1 MIRQIRSP
9 IDGRHKERQSS
20 HIIRPDLGHMTASW
34 SGVRRLWD
42 RRGEPGKILGQE
54 HVRDIKH
61 KPKSNGSCR
70 HKHKT
75 RCDAGKSLAPSR
87 VPYLYPHSIILDH
100 SADVFSYLSLVV
112 GGEGGGG
119 EAGAAVAPSCL
130 RPGFQLQTCLPLVSL
145 AFPLFFFSS
154 SSSPF
159 RLFPLPLLNP
169 YLLYPLY
176 LFSCNCVL
184 RVHCRLKADFLKLL
198 SWCLR
203 RQKKMARS

>member
-1 MIRQIRSP
+1 
-9 IDGRHKERQSS
+9 
-20 HIIRPDLGHMTASW
+20 MTASW

-42 RRGEPGKILGQE
+42 RRREPGKILGQE

-112 GGEGGGG
+112 RGWGGEG
-119 EAGAAVAPSCL
+119 VRLVPPSPHLACARDFNCKRAFL
-130 RPGFQLQTCLPLVSL
+130 SSLSLFLYFSFLP
-145 AFPLFFFSS
+145 
-154 SSSPF
+154 
-159 RLFPLPLLNP
+159 PLLP
-169 YLLYPLY
+169 FVFFLF
-176 LFSCNCVL
+176 LFSILIYCILCIYFRATVCSECI
-184 RVHCRLKADFLKLL
+184 VA
-198 SWCLR
+198 
-203 RQKKMARS
+203 

>member
-1 MIRQIRSP
+1 
-9 IDGRHKERQSS
+9 
-20 HIIRPDLGHMTASW
+20 MTASW

-42 RRGEPGKILGQE
+42 RRREPDKILGQE

-112 GGEGGGG
+112 GGEGGLGG

-159 RLFPLPLLNP
+159 RPFSSSSSQSLFTVSFVSIFVQLCAQSALSPKGR
-169 YLLYPLY
+169 
-176 LFSCNCVL
+176 LFKIIILMFTKTEKNGAEL
-184 RVHCRLKADFLKLL
+184 RESDFRSLFWRLGPAGSFAD
-198 SWCLR
+198 R
-203 RQKKMARS
+203 

>member
-1 MIRQIRSP
+1 
-9 IDGRHKERQSS
+9 
-20 HIIRPDLGHMTASW
+20 MTASW

-42 RRGEPGKILGQE
+42 RRREPDKILGQE

-112 GGEGGGG
+112 GGEGVGGWG
-119 EAGAAVAPSCL
+119 WGWCRRRPILLAPGISIANVPSSRL
-130 RPGFQLQTCLPLVSL
+130 SRFSSI
-145 AFPLFFFSS
+145 FLFF
-154 SSSPF
+154 
-159 RLFPLPLLNP
+159 L
-169 YLLYPLY
+169 
-176 LFSCNCVL
+176 LFSL
-184 RVHCRLKADFLKLL
+184 SSFFLFLFSIL
-198 SWCLR
+198 IYCILCIYFRATVCSECIV
-203 RQKKMARS
+203 A

>member
-1 MIRQIRSP
+1 
-9 IDGRHKERQSS
+9 
-20 HIIRPDLGHMTASW
+20 MTASW

-42 RRGEPGKILGQE
+42 RRREPGKILGQE

-112 GGEGGGG
+112 GGEGG
-119 EAGAAVAPSCL
+119 VRLVPPSPHLACARDFNCKRAFL
-130 RPGFQLQTCLPLVSL
+130 SSLSLFLYFSFLP
-145 AFPLFFFSS
+145 
-154 SSSPF
+154 
-159 RLFPLPLLNP
+159 PLLP
-169 YLLYPLY
+169 FVFFLF
-176 LFSCNCVL
+176 LFSIIIYCILCIYFRATVCSECI
-184 RVHCRLKADFLKLL
+184 VA
-198 SWCLR
+198 
-203 RQKKMARS
+203 